1 MVKLRSYFLKCN
13 SIKSMR
19 IGLRCTLAMS
29 SSCFGSNIK
38 TTNGKSREQWG
49 HEVCSSNMY
58 PMLSDIENWWGWA
71 WLSFYLDVLLYVYI
85 YFVEESISLLYLTQT

>member
-58 PMLSDIENWWGWA
+58 PMLSDIENWCVSVIIFQKSTMYTNFIFPFQQSCFWK
-71 WLSFYLDVLLYVYI
+71 
-85 YFVEESISLLYLTQT
+85 